1 MSETYQ
7 YGVFN
12 YSKGPFGVIKSHGKH
27 HLVGHADFDQN
38 INLAHKAGGVESLS
52 YNENYDFSPDYRG
65 MDGMPVLF
73 FTQRNANG
81 HHIYCLGER
90 TVFRPLDKY
99 PLPVEK
105 LDAPVEDTKV
115 IKVTV
120 LILLEGLGTAHIDNS
135 RFAAERMQ
143 FYATPDTL
151 ASALLQA
158 CVDALASGSTTASS
172 KYPFYRK
179 TSATFGECVVGLSY
193 EALGP
198 GRESYL
204 EKTGAQYRALGLP
217 WHVIGKKD
225 MANAAPALDKNK
237 SLKENGVT
245 ASNLVYCRAWLPGNN
260 LQSY

>member
-12 YSKGPFGVIKSHGKH
+12 HFTGPFGAIKSHGKYH
-27 HLVGHADFDQN
+27 QVGHRDFDQN

-52 YNENYDFSPDYRG
+52 ENGNYDFSRDYKG

-73 FTQRNANG
+73 LPQGNANG

-105 LDAPVEDTKV
+105 LDAPVEDSEV

-120 LILLEGLGTAHIDNS
+120 VILLDGLETAHIDNS
-135 RFAAERMQ
+135 RFAAERLQ

-151 ASALLQA
+151 ASTVLQA
-158 CVDALASGSTTASS
+158 CVDALASASTAASS
-172 KYPFYRK
+172 KYPFYRN

-217 WHVIGKKD
+217 WHVIGQKD
-225 MANAAPALDKNK
+225 LANAAPALDKNK
-237 SLKENGVT
+237 TLKENGVT
-245 ASNLVYCRAWLPGNN
+245 ASNLVYCCAWLPGNR